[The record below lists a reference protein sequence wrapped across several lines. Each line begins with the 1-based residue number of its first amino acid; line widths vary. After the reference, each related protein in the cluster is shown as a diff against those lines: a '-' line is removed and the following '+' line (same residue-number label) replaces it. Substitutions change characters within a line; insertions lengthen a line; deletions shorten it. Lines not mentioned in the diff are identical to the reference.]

1 MQWVEICKGR
11 DFSRLFFCFFGGEK
25 MIRESVFF
33 TFANRKSSDFG
44 IYNVT
49 TQTGLYEESFMGNR
63 SIKEFTIRGREN
75 PYFQEVIKDP
85 KSFQLNFAFQDTW
98 NDELINEVA
107 RWLDVDFY
115 QPLTFSEEQEK
126 VYYVMP
132 VNDSSLIHNGLKQGY
147 ISLTMRCDSPYSYSH
162 TKVTPWYDCSKSD
175 ITMIEISNNGDK
187 PILPQLFITKITS
200 GDLTITNYSNK
211 GEQTIF
217 TSLFDSEELQVNGEN
232 EIIETNIPNIWRYD
246 NFNDNYL
253 TLNYGKNTLQ
263 INGKCKIRFQYRY
276 KFII

>member
-1 MQWVEICKGR
+1 
-11 DFSRLFFCFFGGEK
+11 

-49 TQTGLYEESFMGNR
+49 TQSGMYEENFMTNR

-75 PYFQEVIKDP
+75 PYLQEVVKDP

-98 NDELINEVA
+98 NDDLINEVA

-132 VNDSSLIHNGLKQGY
+132 VNDATLIHNGLKQGY
-147 ISLTMRCDSPYSYSH
+147 ITLTMRCDSPYSYSH
-162 TKVTPWYDCSKSD
+162 MKVTPWYDSSD
-175 ITMIEISNNGDK
+175 KDSSIVEIYNYGDK
-187 PILPQLFITKITS
+187 TILPELFITKVDS
-200 GDLTITNYSNK
+200 GDLTIINLSNK
-211 GEQTIF
+211 GEQTVF
-217 TSLFDSEELQVNGEN
+217 TSIFDSEELYVNGEN
-232 EIIETNIPNIWRYD
+232 EIIETNLPNIWRYD
-246 NFNDNYL
+246 NFNDNHLKLY
-253 TLNYGKNTLQ
+253 YGKNTLQ
-263 INGKCKIRFQYRY
+263 ISGKCKIKFQYRY